1 MKEGTATVHASTVRE
16 FLHIIVAQ
24 ARAALA
30 GIEKPGLLQLSR
42 LHPTSETLV
51 PSRFLLDDIE
61 NMVKASIVD
70 SEAGHNVYL
79 EGRTVRQ
86 DLRGNG
92 RGKLADTTAV
102 FALIADSDADKGM
115 GWSPTATTRAS
126 MVVETSPGNFQF
138 WFFLRKAI
146 NAELAQKLGERI
158 RRAIKSDHDTDNP
171 VQPSRMP
178 SSA

>member
-16 FLHIIVAQ
+16 FLKSIVAH

-61 NMVKASIVD
+61 HMGKASIGD
-70 SEAGHNVYL
+70 SVASHNVYL

-86 DLRGNG
+86 DLPGNG

-102 FALIADSDADKGM
+102 FALIAYSDADKGM
-115 GWSPTATTRAS
+115 GSSPTANTRAS
-126 MVVETSPGNFQF
+126 MVVETSPGNF
-138 WFFLRKAI
+138 
-146 NAELAQKLGERI
+146 
-158 RRAIKSDHDTDNP
+158 
-171 VQPSRMP
+171 
-178 SSA
+178 